1 MGFPFAGFPDG
12 FFMYNLMPTKTSSL
26 WRIHISIYSMPL
38 VFASRHWP
46 GGEGMVRRYHSRH
59 GVAPLPPRQRL
70 SSSQQS
76 AGDLRRLENL
86 RRQVESSWSG
96 IRAHQIQ
103 LVVRQCPS
111 FSENIRRYFPYASG
125 ALPSDCTTTWIFL
138 PQETLQSRRDADW
151 ALR

>member
-70 SSSQQS
+70 SSSRLAHWDCCPDNRHPHSDTLVETSNCRHHDVCVLRQYH
-76 AGDLRRLENL
+76 GTRLRR
-86 RRQVESSWSG
+86 ES
-96 IRAHQIQ
+96 
-103 LVVRQCPS
+103 V
-111 FSENIRRYFPYASG
+111 
-125 ALPSDCTTTWIFL
+125 
-138 PQETLQSRRDADW
+138 QSRPF
-151 ALR
+151 LRFVETRPRNAAGKAIVLYVLAVSLFHT